1 MIPKVGDI
9 FKNYFCGAEL
19 KVIGVKSYNSY
30 PDTWA
35 IDYVV
40 YDSKDC
46 EICGK
51 NKTRLSNLN
60 LTTKGYSYY
69 FIRNS
74 NTDTE
79 IL

>member
-1 MIPKVGDI
+1 MTPKVGDI
-9 FKNYFCGAEL
+9 FWYYSCGAEL

-30 PDTWA
+30 PDIWA

-40 YDSKDC
+40 YDSKGC
-46 EICGK
+46 KVCKEGK
-51 NKTRLSNLN
+51 
-60 LTTKGYSYY
+60 TKVSSIYRRTKEYSYY

>member
-1 MIPKVGDI
+1 MTPKVGDI
-9 FKNYFCGAEL
+9 IRNYFCGSEL
-19 KVIGVKSYNSY
+19 KVIGVKSYNGY

-40 YDSKDC
+40 HDSKGCRTC
-46 EICGK
+46 EK
-51 NKTRLSNLN
+51 RKTKVSSIYR
-60 LTTKGYSYY
+60 TTKEYSYY